1 MQRFEPPDR
10 FMYSRQG
17 PWPQPS
23 PSYPMLCANE
33 VLNIPDLEQMQY
45 NLRIGARYMRDMI
58 GFAPYAARL
67 GIADMA
73 WAGPT
78 DERLKELMFETEYT
92 RFARDLDARDERRCA
107 NAGVKVTTK
116 TRKYDF
122 SAMRLI
128 VNRTIEGTYTAGT
141 ILIYEHDREAGH
153 EIKCIF
159 VNDDDETVHGTD
171 VCIKKGDAAWEL
183 AKLYLLQGAAYHVQF
198 VVHPALHFPM
208 DAVNAITKS
217 AVPVTHP
224 LLQLLLPHSGYQLPL
239 DHAVL
244 ESAESLVNNN
254 ARGTRFDPLMADGYD
269 IKVLFGAGYAGFPER
284 DFGNAYPPYNYMKP
298 QKGFDSEYGAFLQA
312 YYEPFETFCTAVAD
326 HILRRDRR
334 DPVKEYAWRWM
345 HYNHAHVLGFPDPKE
360 LDAPTILAQAMA
372 IYMWDCSVSH
382 AADHANYAWC
392 VASKERCMRIRIPPP
407 KDAKQP
413 PMRNGERVELAGN
426 IATVDDY
433 ARSEMCTYMFFK
445 PWAVEPNLLDTM
457 YAFTDPGLME
467 AADTFKMALLKVS
480 ERTDIRQFMPLRK
493 GQICDKPHDDGT
505 PGPTPAEYDD
515 TIPSSI
521 QY

>member
-1 MQRFEPPDR
+1 MKRFEPPDQ
-10 FMYSRQG
+10 FMYRRQG

-23 PSYPMLCANE
+23 PSYPLLCANE
-33 VLNIPDLEQMQY
+33 VLNIPELEQMQY
-45 NLRIGARYMRDMI
+45 NLAIGARYMRDTI
-58 GFAPYAARL
+58 GFAPVAAEM

-78 DERLKELMFETEYT
+78 DERLHQLMFETEFT
-92 RFARDLDARDERRCA
+92 RFIKELDDTDKKRCDVVGFKEVSA
-107 NAGVKVTTK
+107 K

-141 ILIYEHDREAGH
+141 ILIYEHDRAAGH
-153 EIKCIF
+153 KIKGIF
-159 VNDDDETVHGTD
+159 LNADDETNEGKD
-171 VCIKKGDAAWEL
+171 VWIRPGDAAWEL

-254 ARGTRFDPLMADGYD
+254 AQGTRFDPLMADGYD
-269 IKVLFGAGYAGFPER
+269 LKVLFGAGYGGLPKE
-284 DFGNAYPPYNYMKP
+284 DFGNAYPRYDYMNP
-298 QKGFDSEYGAFLQA
+298 QKGFDSPYGEFLQA
-312 YYEPFETFCTAVAD
+312 YYEPFETFCTTVAD
-326 HILRRDRR
+326 YILAPGHEHLR
-334 DPVKEYAWRWM
+334 EYAWRWM
-345 HYNHAHVLGFPDPKE
+345 HYNHAHVFGFPKADQLTERGK
-360 LDAPTILAQAMA
+360 LAQAMA
-372 IYMWDCSVSH
+372 IYMWDCSVAH
-382 AADHANYAWC
+382 AADHANYTWC
-392 VASKERCMRIRIPPP
+392 VASKERCLRIRIPPP
-407 KDAKQP
+407 ESADQP
-413 PMRNGERVELAGN
+413 PMRDGKRVELAGN

-433 ARSEMCTYMFFK
+433 ARSEMCTWMFFK
-445 PWAVEPNLLDTM
+445 PWTVDRNLADTL
-457 YAFTDPGLME
+457 YAFTDMKLVQ
-467 AADTFKMALLKVS
+467 AAKQFKKALEKVS
-480 ERTDIRQFMPLRK
+480 ERADIHQYMPLK
-493 GQICDKPHDDGT
+493 AGQLRDGPRDDGE
-505 PGPTPAEYDD
+505 PGDAKAEYKD
-515 TIPSSI
+515 TIPPSV